1 MPFRHAE
8 GFEGRIAEAVLE
20 NDVSTVRAWLADGN
34 DPDAIVAWHE
44 ARDASHPLTL
54 SALTLITVGRI
65 YDSKDAADYG
75 MLRMLLAHGADPN
88 FEYAGTPMIHLATRL
103 SKYRLVELLLEY
115 DVRLEPES
123 DNEPNVF
130 TGALDDVEMVALL
143 ARHGAHEKVPTVM
156 VSCIRFD
163 KREALAVLI
172 AAGCS
177 PNDPLAPTNDPFS
190 DVDLTPLVYTVAQ
203 EERRTAIIRMLLRA
217 GARLDAHSLNDEGR
231 EAARQ
236 LGHAENLRLLADV
249 EEAGGWKRYVRA
261 PCVDLLI
268 LRILCER
275 GRARP
280 PRGPLKRLFS
290 TSFANSG
297 AKRRA
302 RGASLPDSLFWHVLS
317 FWRSQRQVGRE

>member
-1 MPFRHAE
+1 MPLALRHAE
-8 GFEGRIAEAVLE
+8 GFEGRIVEAVLE
-20 NDVSTVRAWLADGN
+20 NDVNTVRAWLADGN
-34 DPDAIVAWHE
+34 DPDAIAAWHE

-88 FEYAGTPMIHLATRL
+88 FEYAGTPMIQLATRL

-130 TGALDDVEMVALL
+130 TGALDDVDMVALL

-177 PNDPLAPTNDPFS
+177 PNDPFLDGE
-190 DVDLTPLVYTVAQ
+190 LTPLVYTVAQ
-203 EERRTAIIRMLLRA
+203 EERRTAIIRMLLCA
-217 GARLDAHSLNDEGR
+217 GARLDAHSLSDEGR

-302 RGASLPDSLFWHVLS
+302 RGASLPDSLFWHVVS
-317 FWRSQRQVGRE
+317 FWRSHRQVGEA